1 MFPTRSLLVGG
12 AAVLVLAAA
21 PPALAADAVFGGT
34 TSVGEPIVLKSDAK
48 LAALT
53 SAVIGW
59 HAKCDDGSG
68 FPGATALTPTTATPG
83 FNPQYHDLLMS
94 RNAKGKFAGEQLY
107 GAGGSSTV
115 AAVVVDVA
123 GRLTA
128 TKASGTLSAMVKLTD
143 AATGNS
149 AGACSTGTLR
159 WKASRAPG
167 SIFGGST
174 SQEYPLVLRVDAA
187 RKHVSDLITSWDTHT
202 CTPAGSYSV
211 PEHLGNFALKSTGAF
226 AAAWS
231 DASPMNGGGKE
242 GVSYQLAGRVKR
254 TAAKGTLH
262 VAFTD
267 TDAAGAQTLACD
279 SGGIAWKAATG

>member
-1 MFPTRSLLVGG
+1 MSPTRSLLVGG
-12 AAVLVLAAA
+12 VAVLVLAAA
-21 PPALAADAVFGGT
+21 PPALAADAVFGGS
-34 TSVGEPIVLKSDAK
+34 TSAGEPIVFKSDAK
-48 LAALT
+48 LATLT

-68 FPGATALTPTTATPG
+68 FPGASVLTPTTATPG
-83 FNPQYHDLLMS
+83 FNPQFHDLLMS
-94 RNAKGKFAGEQLY
+94 RNAKGRFAGEQLY
-107 GAGGSSTV
+107 GAGGSTMP
-115 AAVVVDVA
+115 AAVMVNVA
-123 GRLTA
+123 GKLTA
-128 TKASGTLSAMVKLTD
+128 TRASGTLSAIVKLTD

-167 SIFGGST
+167 TIFGGST

-187 RKHVSDLITSWDTHT
+187 KKHVSDLMTSWNTHT
-202 CTPAGSYSV
+202 CTPAAFYSV
-211 PEHLGNFALKSTGAF
+211 PEHLGNFALKSTGRF

-231 DASPMNGGGKE
+231 NASPMEGGGKE
-242 GVSYQLAGRVKR
+242 GVSYQLAGRVTP

-267 TDAAGAQTLACD
+267 TDATGAQTLACD
-279 SGGIAWKAATG
+279 SGGINWKAATG